1 MPAWGW
7 LLVGCFTG
15 ACVVYV
21 FLSAFRDAT
30 RRLDF
35 MLAPLTEDEPL
46 DGWVD
51 THPFVEG
58 DDR

>member
-7 LLVGCFTG
+7 LLVGCVLG
-15 ACVVYV
+15 AVVVYV

-30 RRLDF
+30 RRLDV
-35 MLAPLTEDEPL
+35 MMAPLTEDDPF

-58 DDR
+58 DQ